1 MNEYIV
7 DVDKVTVR
15 FNKASE
21 NIDNLKEYFV
31 KLVRHE
37 LMFKEFLALKD
48 VDLKIRP
55 GEAWAI
61 IGTNGSGKSTLLK
74 VISRILKP
82 YKGSVKVN
90 GKDIDTLT
98 KAQWK
103 NLRREMQVVY
113 QDPYG
118 SLDPRMTVGQ
128 LISEPL
134 DIHHLYLNKQERKT
148 FLEQLV
154 TSVGLSAQFLNRY
167 PHEFSGGQRQR
178 ICIARALALN
188 PSILIADEPV
198 SALDVSVQAQ
208 ILNLLKEI
216 KQTRQLS
223 MLFVTHD
230 FGVARFLC
238 DDIAVMYQGQI
249 VEFGPSETVLTCP
262 QHAYTKRLLAAVP
275 KADPSRRGE
284 WVL

>member
-1 MNEYIV
+1 MNPIEIKQLHKTYIHHAWLGKKTE
-7 DVDKVTVR
+7 KVV
-15 FNKASE
+15 
-21 NIDNLKEYFV
+21 
-31 KLVRHE
+31 
-37 LMFKEFLALKD
+37 LKD
-48 VDLKIRP
+48 VTLTLQKGKVLGLV
-55 GEAWAI
+55 GES
-61 IGTNGSGKSTLLK
+61 GCGKSTLCK
-74 VISRILKP
+74 VLLGIERITS
-82 YKGSVKVN
+82 GSVKVN

-178 ICIARALALN
+178 VCIARALALN